1 MAKSKCE
8 PPSYS
13 LFFILRDNRR
23 HWVPVYSPHVPV
35 FCRRKIHRPVVRP
48 EQATECRY
56 NPKRALKLALKFE
69 KRMAVHGKIAQ
80 LCGYTVVAGF
90 FAMLIVATLWFAEG
104 IFQQVRAGEAE
115 GFVWSWLL
123 AIVWDLVVVEWVYA
137 LIKCAV
143 KLAGATYLAV
153 AFGFYNLVDWY
164 EDYCDLT
171 TIDMMA
177 GDKLQK
183 MLTTAMEDNEQ
194 MY

>member
-1 MAKSKCE
+1 MDPFEEHVSGPRSISSVSLEEDDDFPADPQMDASPTCE
-8 PPSYS
+8 E
-13 LFFILRDNRR
+13 D
-23 HWVPVYSPHVPV
+23 SP
-35 FCRRKIHRPVVRP
+35 PVVRP